1 MSDVIAPPA
10 STRPPGS
17 PAARRL
23 ALPRWLD
30 LRLVAGCTLVLLA
43 VVLGARVVAAADRTT
58 PVWAVSHDLAAG
70 TRLVPGD
77 LVSRDVRLGAAGP
90 AYVAAGGAV
99 PAGYVLTRAVHSG
112 ELLPRAALSTADPSA
127 TGAAASR
134 VVTVPVEQQH
144 LPQGLRHGER
154 VDVYVTPK
162 ATAGQPPPKPERVLS
177 GVPVDE
183 VGGDRGRLVGP
194 TSTLAVAVRVPASEV
209 AALIGA
215 LRTGSI
221 DLVCV
226 PAAPD
231 PTG

>member
-1 MSDVIAPPA
+1 VSDVIAHTPSAAAGPPA
-10 STRPPGS
+10 S

-30 LRLVAGCTLVLLA
+30 LRLVAGCTLVLVA
-43 VVLGARVVAAADRTT
+43 VVLGARVIGAADRTT

-70 TRLVPGD
+70 TRLGPGD
-77 LVSRDVRLGAAGP
+77 LVSRDVRLGAAGS
-90 AYVAAGGAV
+90 AYVAAGAL

-112 ELLPRAALSTADPSA
+112 ELLPRAALSPS
-127 TGAAASR
+127 GAAAAAAR

-154 VDVYVTPK
+154 VDIYVTPK
-162 ATAGQPPPKPERVLS
+162 PAPGQPPPRPERVLS

-183 VGGDRGRLVGP
+183 VSGDRGRLVGP
-194 TSTLAVAVRVPASEV
+194 TSTVAVAVRVPASEV
-209 AALIGA
+209 ADLIGA

-221 DLVCV
+221 DLVRV
-226 PAAPD
+226 PVVPGS
-231 PTG
+231 TG